1 MAGLKSLAKDT
12 VIYGLSSIVG
22 RFLNYLLVPLYTAVI
37 PASSGGY
44 GVVSNVYAYTAL
56 ILVLLTFGME
66 TGFFRFANKTD
77 QNPKSVYAN
86 ALVFVGGLSLAFVVL
101 GLLFLHPVSA
111 LLEYPDHPDY
121 IAMMILVVALDSFQ
135 CIPFAFL
142 RYKKKAIKFASI
154 KLLNISG
161 NIILNLFFLL
171 LCPWLNIHAHEWV
184 SWFYNPDYLV
194 GYIFVSNLIMSALQM
209 LFFIPELRGLTY
221 RIDKQLMKQMIAYS
235 SPIMILGLVGIL
247 NQTVDKM
254 IYPFLFEDRKEGLVQ
269 LGIYSAASKIAM
281 IMAMFT
287 QAFRYA
293 YEPFVFGKSN
303 EKDNRKMYA
312 LAMKYF
318 FIFSLLAFL
327 IVMFYMDIIRYMVAS
342 DYWEGLKVVSLVMC
356 AEILK
361 GIYFNLSF
369 WYKLTDET
377 QWGAYFSLIGCGVI
391 LCLNIWLVPIYG
403 YVASAWASITGYGC
417 ITFLSYIIGQ
427 KKYPIVYPLKEMA
440 VYMCIAVVLYWI
452 SEEITI
458 RQLIWRL
465 TFRTVLLCLFVA
477 FIVWKDLQLKN
488 IPFLCRRR

>member
-1 MAGLKSLAKDT
+1 
-12 VIYGLSSIVG
+12 
-22 RFLNYLLVPLYTAVI
+22 
-37 PASSGGY
+37 
-44 GVVSNVYAYTAL
+44 
-56 ILVLLTFGME
+56 
-66 TGFFRFANKTD
+66 
-77 QNPKSVYAN
+77 
-86 ALVFVGGLSLAFVVL
+86 
-101 GLLFLHPVSA
+101 
-111 LLEYPDHPDY
+111 
-121 IAMMILVVALDSFQ
+121 
-135 CIPFAFL
+135 
-142 RYKKKAIKFASI
+142 
-154 KLLNISG
+154 
-161 NIILNLFFLL
+161 
-171 LCPWLNIHAHEWV
+171 
-184 SWFYNPDYLV
+184 
-194 GYIFVSNLIMSALQM
+194 
-209 LFFIPELRGLTY
+209 
-221 RIDKQLMKQMIAYS
+221 
-235 SPIMILGLVGIL
+235 
-247 NQTVDKM
+247 
-254 IYPFLFEDRKEGLVQ
+254 
-269 LGIYSAASKIAM
+269 
-281 IMAMFT
+281 
-287 QAFRYA
+287 
-293 YEPFVFGKSN
+293 
-303 EKDNRKMYA
+303 MYA

-327 IVMFYMDIIRYMVAS
+327 IVVFYMDIIRYMVAS

-477 FIVWKDLQLKN
+477 FIVWKDLRLKN